1 MVVMSYI
8 ISNSFNFGKFKQF
21 KGIEKLKTHFRNS
34 EKIWEASKALKNN
47 KKKPTSFWDLFSN
60 DYFII
65 MYISFS

>member
-21 KGIEKLKTHFRNS
+21 KLIEELKTHFRNS

-47 KKKPTSFWDLFSN
+47 KKKLQVFGTFFLM
-60 DYFII
+60 II
-65 MYISFS
+65 L